1 MATIPTPQQRIV
13 ARRVAQTLLVDAIKS
28 GATRSGEWA
37 GSPEHILRTALLD
50 ADYRDGF
57 PDSYP
62 QHEVDDARRLIISV
76 ADDALA
82 AGTVK

>member
-1 MATIPTPQQRIV
+1 MSMIPTPQQRIV
-13 ARRVAQTLLVDAIKS
+13 ARRVAQTLLVNAIKS
-28 GATRSGEWA
+28 GATQNGEWA

-62 QHEVDDARRLIISV
+62 QFEVDAARRLIISV
-76 ADDALA
+76 ADDALE
-82 AGTVK
+82 AGLVK